1 MLMFAARRLLQ
12 AVPIL
17 FGVSLIVFGLVQLLP
32 GNPVEMMLPAEAPA
46 AVIARVTA
54 EFGFN
59 QPLPVQYL
67 KWLMQVLHGNLG
79 VSVYTAEPIAPDLF
93 NALGNTLPLA
103 VMATAIGCG
112 GGTALGLLAAFGRG
126 RWSDKLCLSFATAG
140 VSVPHYW
147 FGMVLV
153 IVFSVLLN
161 WLPAQGQGAGGPLWG
176 GEQLRHMILP
186 AVTLSLIP
194 MGTIAR
200 LVRATTLDVLSRE
213 FVDALLARGLSRRR
227 VTLHVVKNAAPSVVA
242 LFGLQIGYLLGGS
255 ILVETVFN
263 WPGSGSFLSQ
273 AIFRHDIPVLQATIL
288 VLAAIFVALNL
299 AADIL
304 QALLDPRLRQR

>member
-1 MLMFAARRLLQ
+1 VFILRRVIQ

-17 FGVSLIVFGLVQLLP
+17 LGVSLIVFGLVHMLP
-32 GNPVEMMLPAEAPA
+32 GNPIEMMLPAEAPA
-46 AVIARVTA
+46 EVIARVKA
-54 EFGFN
+54 DFGFDD
-59 QPLPVQYL
+59 PLPTQYL
-67 KWLMQVLHGNLG
+67 KWLVQALHGNLG
-79 VSVYTAEPIAPDLF
+79 TSVYTAQPIAPDLF

-103 VMATAIGCG
+103 VLATIIGCG
-112 GGTALGLLAAFGRG
+112 AGIALGLMAAFGRK
-126 RWSDKLCLSFATAG
+126 RWPDKLCLTAATAG

-161 WLPAQGQGAGGPLWG
+161 WLPAQGKGAEGAFWSLD
-176 GEQLRHMILP
+176 QLRYMILP
-186 AVTLSLIP
+186 AITLSLIP

-200 LVRATTLDVLSRE
+200 VVRATALDVLSRE
-213 FVDALLARGLSRRR
+213 FVDALLAKGLRRGRI
-227 VTLHVVKNAAPSVVA
+227 VLHVVKNAAPPVA
-242 LFGLQIGYLLGGS
+242 ALLGLQIGYLLGGS

-288 VLAAIFVALNL
+288 ILAAIFVALNL
-299 AADIL
+299 GADIV
-304 QALLDPRLRQR
+304 QALLDPRLRRR